1 MKNSK
6 QLFKKTVKPDFL
18 VITAFFNVKH
28 SNIFQGCNYTGLFM
42 ECYSISYNI
51 FIAICIQSL
60 YIFLIFD
67 LFTSLFC
74 HRL

>member
-28 SNIFQGCNYTGLFM
+28 SNIFQGCNYTGNGVNLRINGRRLFLM
-42 ECYSISYNI
+42 H
-51 FIAICIQSL
+51 F
-60 YIFLIFD
+60 
-67 LFTSLFC
+67 
-74 HRL
+74 